1 MIPSRRRF
9 KQQSPASRS
18 TVVERMLEIRNISK
32 RFGGMTAVDGVSA
45 AIAPGEIVGLIG
57 PNGAGK
63 TTLFNLIAGSLRPSR
78 GEILLNGRPLE
89 KAPPHAR
96 IGLGLGRTFQIPR
109 PFAGMTLLENVLL
122 AAQKQS
128 GERILPN
135 WLAPGR
141 IAAEERRNAERAM
154 GLLEFVTLGGMAT
167 EPARILSG
175 GQRKL
180 LELARILMAGPNMI
194 LLDEPAAGVNPT
206 LLEVIMARIAEIN
219 RGGVTLLIIEHNMD
233 LVARLCRRVLVMAGG
248 QLMLEGTPDE
258 VGRDERVIEAYLGG
272 VAHE

>member
-1 MIPSRRRF
+1 MIPSRQRL
-9 KQQSPASRS
+9 KQQPQPI
-18 TVVERMLEIRNISK
+18 VERMLEIRNISK

-63 TTLFNLIAGSLRPSR
+63 TTLFNLIAGSLRPSG
-78 GEILLNGRPLE
+78 GEILLNGKPIE

-96 IGLGLGRTFQIPR
+96 IGLGLARTFQIPR

-141 IAAEERRNAERAM
+141 IAAEERRNAEKAM
-154 GLLEFVTLGGMAT
+154 ALLEFVTLGGMAQ
-167 EPARILSG
+167 EPARTLSG

-233 LVARLCRRVLVMAGG
+233 LVARLCRRVLVMASGR
-248 QLMLEGTPDE
+248 LMLEGTPDE
-258 VGRDERVIEAYLGG
+258 VGRDKRVIEAYLGG